1 MLKKIAEL
9 VQAQGFLVLATC
21 SPDSRGGAPHASLMA
36 CCPSPD
42 GHEFWLATL
51 AATRKF
57 ANLQANPR
65 ASLLLDNRMSDRMD
79 DRMDDRVGDRQ
90 GGSPSQALTV
100 EAVRVPFA
108 SPADELSARRAL
120 LARHPELEGFLAL
133 DGVLVL
139 RLLGQRYQ
147 LLSGLTEVFTWS
159 PADNP

>member
-1 MLKKIAEL
+1 M
-9 VQAQGFLVLATC
+9 
-21 SPDSRGGAPHASLMA
+21 SY
-36 CCPSPD
+36 CPSPD
-42 GHEFWLATL
+42 GREFWLATL
-51 AATRKF
+51 ADTRKY
-57 ANLQANPR
+57 ANLRSNPR

-120 LARHPELEGFLAL
+120 LARHPELGGFLAL

>member
-42 GHEFWLATL
+42 GREFWLATL
-51 AATRKF
+51 AATRKY

-65 ASLLLDNRMSDRMD
+65 ASLLLDDRMSDRM
-79 DRMDDRVGDRQ
+79 GDRQ
-90 GGSPSQALTV
+90 GGPPSQALTV

-108 SPADELSARRAL
+108 SPADELAARRAL

-133 DGVLVL
+133 DGVLAL